1 MREDITFHDGKVM
14 FFKESNFWDEL
25 LSRVTRETG
34 TIYIATYNFNF
45 NQYPRSFYEKLVGL
59 ANVGVDVRLLYA
71 TMTNATSDNLEV
83 EEVFKNFVLCAQ
95 LEANHSKLFI
105 TDDFA
110 FVGSANFSFGS
121 NRNYESGVIFENKE
135 IVEKIAKYYRSVLL
149 ENSEF
154 LNVPQSFDPFVF
166 LRGLL
171 SATEDLRERELEEM
185 YEEEI
190 REIIPEL
197 RYLEDLKKYFKE
209 LNYLAPPEYD
219 WFKLVMQLYDKEQV
233 HKVQFEEFKRFLD
246 NAHEYLTHAIS
257 FIDEQYRTIGRLE
270 LLKKAK
276 VIKE

>member
-1 MREDITFHDGKVM
+1 MREEISFHEGKVV
-14 FFKESNFWDEL
+14 FFKESKFWDEL
-25 LSRVTRETG
+25 LSKVTSKTG

-45 NQYPRSFYEKLVGL
+45 NQYPRSFYEKLAGL

-71 TMTNATSDNLEV
+71 TMTNATSANLEI

-121 NRNYESGVIFENKE
+121 NRNYESGVIFESKE

-149 ENSEF
+149 DNSEF
-154 LNVPQSFDPFVF
+154 INVPQSMDPFGF

-171 SATEDLRERELEEM
+171 SAIEDLRKRELEEM
-185 YEEEI
+185 YKEEI
-190 REIIPEL
+190 REIIPQL
-197 RYLEDLKKYFKE
+197 RFLDDLKKYFKE
-209 LNYLAPPEYD
+209 LNYIAPPEYD
-219 WFKLVMQLYDKEQV
+219 WFKLYMQLYNEEQV
-233 HKVQFEEFKRFLD
+233 HKVQFEEFKKYLD

-257 FIDEQYRTIGRLE
+257 FIDEEYRTIGRLE

>member
-1 MREDITFHDGKVM
+1 MREDISFHDGKVV

-25 LSRVTRETG
+25 LSRVTRKTG

-45 NQYPRSFYEKLVGL
+45 NQYPRSFYEKLAGL

-71 TMTNATSDNLEV
+71 TMTNATSDNLEI

-121 NRNYESGVIFENKE
+121 NRNYESGVIFKNKE

-154 LNVPQSFDPFVF
+154 INVPQSMDPFGF
-166 LRGLL
+166 LSGLL
-171 SATEDLRERELEEM
+171 SATEDLRKRELEEL
-185 YEEEI
+185 YEEKI

-197 RYLEDLKKYFKE
+197 RFLDDLKKYFNE
-209 LNYLAPPEYD
+209 LNYIVPPEYD
-219 WFKLVMQLYDKEQV
+219 WFKFYMQLYNEEQV
-233 HKVQFEEFKRFLD
+233 YNVQFEEFKSYLD
-246 NAHEYLTHAIS
+246 DAHDYLTHAIS
-257 FIDEQYRTIGRLE
+257 FINEQYRTIGRLE